1 MWTQLTN
8 SQTSI
13 ARHRETLG
21 VMSKDDCSA
30 FEHTA
35 KFHPGMAVKVSA
47 AIQSGEPFSD
57 ASRNG
62 KRDCGIHLFSS
73 SYPLGNAGFLWT
85 PFADAQ
91 TVGFHEY
98 FHTVQHA
105 YIFTLDRGT
114 REDMLGPMWFVEGGA
129 EFMAQTTTQRL
140 RDDGAST
147 ASKWP
152 SLPER
157 MQWKT
162 CRSGWWT
169 IRVRSCLK
177 WAPPDQNV
185 GYHYG
190 AWAHAY
196 LSYGASTDVLPGSFY
211 KNLTDL
217 DWEGASPQTYGKTSA
232 QFIAEFDE
240 FLQLPIEEQLE
251 ILP

>member
-1 MWTQLTN
+1 
-8 SQTSI
+8 
-13 ARHRETLG
+13 
-21 VMSKDDCSA
+21 
-30 FEHTA
+30 
-35 KFHPGMAVKVSA
+35 
-47 AIQSGEPFSD
+47 
-57 ASRNG
+57 
-62 KRDCGIHLFSS
+62 
-73 SYPLGNAGFLWT
+73 
-85 PFADAQ
+85 
-91 TVGFHEY
+91 
-98 FHTVQHA
+98 
-105 YIFTLDRGT
+105 
-114 REDMLGPMWFVEGGA
+114 
-129 EFMAQTTTQRL
+129 
-140 RDDGAST
+140 
-147 ASKWP
+147 
-152 SLPER
+152 